1 MAIEDKKIMR
11 RPEVEAV
18 TGNSRSSI
26 YAMMSRGDFPK
37 PVKIGAR
44 SVGWV
49 TSDIEA
55 WLDQRMSNTEK

>member
-1 MAIEDKKIMR
+1 MAIKDKKIMR

-26 YAMMSRGDFPK
+26 YAMMARGDFPK